1 LFLFQLSGFFFV
13 KWRERR
19 GSNEEKAGRQ
29 FKDDMTPAKAANIR
43 VKRIEGDQLSNKEK
57 RDFEEQQKKAEA
69 SKWTV
74 DRLWEEYKKQRADSK
89 SLIL

>member
-1 LFLFQLSGFFFV
+1 
-13 KWRERR
+13 
-19 GSNEEKAGRQ
+19 
-29 FKDDMTPAKAANIR
+29 MTPAKAANIR